1 MMRMSRPAIS
11 EASGATAGVENVM
24 AVPFAVVVR
33 SRHSRGLGNCPAR
46 LRGHNDKRVGKV
58 SARNAPSASAYS
70 PSGFDGSVSGVFEVV
85 AAFGRFDRGYEVADV
100 PPCILDGSLLGM
112 AHPVLD
118 LGEGLLDRVE
128 IG

>member
-1 MMRMSRPAIS
+1 M
-11 EASGATAGVENVM
+11 SGAAQYMMTGRFSPEMWQEIRKEPGHPLAEIVKTGEGRAVTVEHFFYALDDNDFYTVLNAAD
-24 AVPFAVVVR
+24 AV
-33 SRHSRGLGNCPAR
+33 
-46 LRGHNDKRVGKV
+46 
-58 SARNAPSASAYS
+58 S